1 MVSADA
7 ENTAAYETLEWTSN
21 VALSM
26 VPNGLPWDTTT
37 DPVGNTCGDLDSNY
51 NLFSPAYSQ
60 GYFYANPPTDTEV
73 VCQGDG
79 TNPNTGVAFHT
90 TSGVK
95 NGTAIVA
102 ATMPTSLTAYMIGS
116 GLEGVTFGL
125 LVSGGNS

>member
-7 ENTAAYETLEWTSN
+7 ENTAAYEDLEWTSN
-21 VALSM
+21 APLTIL
-26 VPNGLPWDTTT
+26 PNGLPWDTAT
-37 DPVGNTCGDLDSNY
+37 DPVGNTCGDLNSSG

-60 GYFYANPPTDTEV
+60 GLFYVNASHTEV

-95 NGTAIVA
+95 NGTAIVSA
-102 ATMPTSLTAYMIGS
+102 LQPTTLTAYMIGS
-116 GLEGVTFGL
+116 GLEAITFGL
-125 LVSGGNS
+125 LIAGGNG